1 MLKQIKIASASASA
15 ILEGGKC
22 CLATQEGQWRAVAAV
37 EGDDSVMR
45 NRGGGCASCATTM
58 LFPCVTADRDIPHI
72 RDSLSE

>member
-45 NRGGGCASCATTM
+45 NRGGGCATAM
-58 LFPCVTADRDIPHI
+58 LLLCVTTVLGHSSHKR
-72 RDSLSE
+72 LTF

>member
-1 MLKQIKIASASASA
+1 MLKQIKSASA

-22 CLATQEGQWRAVAAV
+22 CLAIQEGQWRAVAAV

-45 NRGGGCASCATTM
+45 NRGGGGAIAM
-58 LFPCVTADRDIPHI
+58 LLLCVTVDRDIPHI